1 MREHYVYWVCV
12 AKLGEVNK
20 GGFVRSSSK
29 RRCSRAQIPLQ
40 PHYFLLSYSNLIGN
54 KLSQF
59 PKPVLPETV
68 TGE

>member
-1 MREHYVYWVCV
+1 MCVYLVRV
-12 AKLGEVNK
+12 AEFGGE
-20 GGFVRSSSK
+20 GLTGEASVRNSLK

-40 PHYFLLSYSNLIGN
+40 PRYFSLSYPDLIGN